1 MLFNANSA
9 ISCREHINFQRDDDE
24 VRFVQA
30 ELDFKCS
37 LTETTVRSTPT
48 HYPDSEPTR
57 LLFLLNAACLAEK
70 QQIPILVFGLTGTH
84 DLPHANHYAT
94 NAFSLGGSLQKQIGE

>member
-1 MLFNANSA
+1 
-9 ISCREHINFQRDDDE
+9 
-24 VRFVQA
+24 
-30 ELDFKCS
+30 
-37 LTETTVRSTPT
+37 
-48 HYPDSEPTR
+48 